1 MLFICYVEQN
11 IVPLC
16 SCCDICAAMCKCD
29 KMLQCSVIVR
39 IILTLNILCD
49 KCSTDPIQIFAFVNI
64 YTTMLS
70 TSKTS
75 SSTSAN
81 TVWKSL
87 EEVTSY
93 ISSLLFK
100 LAANMADYTN

>member
-1 MLFICYVEQN
+1 MLH
-11 IVPLC
+11 
-16 SCCDICAAMCKCD
+16 
-29 KMLQCSVIVR
+29 CSVIVR
-39 IILTLNILCD
+39 IILTLNICD
-49 KCSTDPIQIFAFVNI
+49 KCSTDPIQIFAFVNF

-70 TSKTS
+70 TSKTFS
-75 SSTSAN
+75 SSNSAN